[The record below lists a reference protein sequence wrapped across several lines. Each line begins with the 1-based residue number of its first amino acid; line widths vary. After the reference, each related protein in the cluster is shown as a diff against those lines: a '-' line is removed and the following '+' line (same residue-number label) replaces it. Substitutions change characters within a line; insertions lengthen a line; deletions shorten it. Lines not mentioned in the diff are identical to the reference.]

1 MASLDESAGNLKR
14 GQFTSRP
21 LDQVMVRHEDFQRL
35 NPFPFPRATAIFN
48 PRLGA
53 MSQEPTPS
61 LDEHS
66 RVVDELIGHC
76 DPQDGRIIEC
86 GKGLIVVG
94 FTNRSGSTLLCS
106 ALAALGLAGATDG
119 FNNYEYLNSN
129 RAVPLVERYA
139 PRDFECLLQEI
150 VNVGRGPRGWTTLKV
165 SPGQLQHLIVHG
177 VWSRL
182 RPAPTLLIA
191 QRQDVVRQAV
201 SLALAQQDGRWTS
214 LHEGRIG
221 ARYHYES
228 DVIRNLY
235 QSIVRERTLLEEI
248 LAETGLAAER
258 FTYEIISR
266 SRQQLASRL
275 AEKFKVEDSPDWS
288 VLPVQSQD
296 LLRKRW
302 WTARVKVRN
311 CMHVVGW
318 PRR

>member
-1 MASLDESAGNLKR
+1 
-14 GQFTSRP
+14 
-21 LDQVMVRHEDFQRL
+21 
-35 NPFPFPRATAIFN
+35 
-48 PRLGA
+48 
-53 MSQEPTPS
+53 MSQEPMPS

-76 DPQDGRIIEC
+76 DPQDDRIIEC
-86 GKGLIVVG
+86 GEGLIVVA

-129 RAVPLVERYA
+129 RAVPLVERCA
-139 PRDFECLLQEI
+139 PRDFECLLQDI

-165 SPGQLQHLIVHG
+165 SPGQLQHLMVHG

-214 LHEGRIG
+214 LHEGRTG
-221 ARYHYES
+221 VRYRYDGEG
-228 DVIRNLY
+228 IRNLY
-235 QSIVRERTLLEEI
+235 QSIRRERTLLEDI
-248 LAETGLAAER
+248 LAKTGVTAER
-258 FTYEIISR
+258 FNYESISK
-266 SRQQLASRL
+266 SPQQLAKRL
-275 AEKFKVEDSPDWS
+275 AEKFQVEDSPDWS

-296 LLRKRW
+296 RFRKKL
-302 WTARVKVRN
+302 WTARAKLED
-311 CMHVVGW
+311 CMHADGS
-318 PRR
+318 PSR